1 MKVQNKLTLLFSFLF
16 GIILLS
22 FIVGVYL
29 FYSNQCKEDYFER
42 LHLRAALKVD
52 LIDGET
58 IAPDVLHAF
67 YENTPPNFEPQ
78 VTIYGEDGK
87 LIYRDKRH
95 TLPEQKYDSLI
106 HQIRAC
112 GDCCVWNDDKQTYG
126 FSIEGYKTNYIVFA
140 TGKDIRGEAQLQTL
154 RMVLG
159 VAYLI
164 TMLFIVLTVRLFTK
178 QAFSPVSQMTD
189 KVKDITLSNQLDIR
203 LDEGNRKDE
212 LAKLAITFNQMI
224 AQLEKAFNAQKQF
237 VYNISHELRTPLSAI
252 ITELELSKDKPGSRK
267 EDYEEVIDLVLKD
280 SRRLVKLSNNLLDMA
295 KTNYSPSEIA
305 MHPIRLDELLLNVCH
320 KIRKSF
326 SDYSIQL
333 IFDQEDIEDDRLISV
348 FGNEYLLSVAF
359 GNLIDNGCKFSPDKA
374 CEVHIC
380 YSNNEHLV
388 IIRVLDRGIGISP
401 EDMKSIFTP
410 FFRGSNKSFAEGNGI
425 GLSLTHKI
433 IELHQGGILVES
445 VPAKTIF
452 TVKLK
457 NLY

>member
-1 MKVQNKLTLLFSFLF
+1 MKIQNRLTLLFSFLF
-16 GIILLS
+16 GAILFTFII
-22 FIVGVYL
+22 GVYH
-29 FYSNQCKEDYFER
+29 FYSNQCQEDYFER

-78 VTIYGEDGK
+78 VTIFGEDGK
-87 LIYRDKRH
+87 LIYRDKKN
-95 TLPEQKYDSLI
+95 TLPDQEYDSLI
-106 HQIRAC
+106 HQIRTS
-112 GDCCVWNDDKQTYG
+112 GSCCIWNDDKQTYG

-140 TGKDIRGEAQLQTL
+140 TGKDIRGQEQLKML

-164 TMLFIVLTVRLFTK
+164 AMLFIVLTVRLLTK
-178 QAFSPVSQMTD
+178 QAFSPISRMTD
-189 KVKDITLSNQLDIR
+189 KVKDITLSSQLDIR

-212 LAKLAITFNQMI
+212 LAKLAITFNQML
-224 AQLEKAFNAQKQF
+224 AQLGKAFNAQKQF

-252 ITELELSKDKPGSRK
+252 ITELELSKNKADSRK
-267 EDYEEVIDLVLKD
+267 EDYEAAIDLALKD

-305 MHPIRLDELLLNVCH
+305 MHEIRLDELLLNACRH
-320 KIRKSF
+320 IQKSF
-326 SDYSIQL
+326 SEYAIQL
-333 IFDQEDIEDDRLISV
+333 IFDKEDIDDDRVISV
-348 FGNEYLLSVAF
+348 NGNEYLLSVAF

-374 CEVHIC
+374 CEVHIS
-380 YSNNEHLV
+380 YEGPEA
-388 IIRVLDRGIGISP
+388 IIRIIDHGIGISD

-433 IELHQGGILVES
+433 IEIHQGDIQVKSHPGL
-445 VPAKTIF
+445 TIF

-457 NLY
+457 NLC